1 LKFVYQLTLILI
13 TFYALPSTASATS
26 ISRQGELKIAA
37 GRNGPAAFGFAEF
50 FGGQRKPGPR
60 CPSG

>member
-1 LKFVYQLTLILI
+1 LKFVHQLTLILT
-13 TFYALPSTASATS
+13 TFSALTSTARAMS
-26 ISRQGELKIAA
+26 ISRQGEQKIAA
-37 GRNGPAAFGFAEF
+37 GRNEPAAFEFAEF